1 MKRADDGLYIC
12 VIMSV
17 TNIDVLEQLML
28 SQSFHVSVYLLLDC
42 WSEKRGNRRTQGG
55 SKL

>member
-42 WSEKRGNRRTQGG
+42 WSEKRGNR
-55 SKL
+55 